1 MSKSAEAWIA
11 SQVDEIDIEILKEI
25 EMNEMEELSNQKM
38 STLQKNRR
46 AGKLFIEK
54 AVHDAVNGDIDPLNV
69 FIAFNDIAKQLK
81 AANDQIQELAMDQAQ
96 LHGAKTF
103 SHHGYQIGV
112 VQGRTT
118 WDFKNC
124 QGVVEMEAE
133 VKKLKENLKAMRKAA
148 DADGF
153 SELVEL
159 NGQQVLAAPD
169 KNGELIAL
177 PSTKSSKAYLTIK
190 STH

>member
-1 MSKSAEAWIA
+1 MSKLAEAWIT
-11 SQVDEIDIEILKEI
+11 SQADEIDIEILKEI

-133 VKKLKENLKAMRKAA
+133 VKRIKENLKAMRKAA

-177 PSTKSSKAYLTIK
+177 PSTKNSKAYLTIK

>member
-148 DADGF
+148 DANGF

>member
-1 MSKSAEAWIA
+1 
-11 SQVDEIDIEILKEI
+11 
-25 EMNEMEELSNQKM
+25 
-38 STLQKNRR
+38 
-46 AGKLFIEK
+46 
-54 AVHDAVNGDIDPLNV
+54 
-69 FIAFNDIAKQLK
+69 
-81 AANDQIQELAMDQAQ
+81 MDQAQ

>member
-1 MSKSAEAWIA
+1 MSKSSESFIT
-11 SQVDEIDIEILKEI
+11 SQVDVIDTEILKEI
-25 EMNEMEELSNQKM
+25 EIKEMEELSNQKM

-54 AVHDAVNGDIDPLNV
+54 AVNDAVNGDIDPLNV

-112 VQGRTT
+112 VQGRTM

-124 QGVVEMEAE
+124 KGVVEMEAE
-133 VKKLKENLKAMRKAA
+133 VKRLKDGLKAMQKAA
-148 DADGF
+148 DAEGY
-153 SELVEL
+153 SEVVDL
-159 NGQQVLAAPD
+159 NGQKVLAAPD
-169 KNGELIAL
+169 QNGELVAL
-177 PSTKSSKAYLTIK
+177 PVTKNGKSYLTIK

>member
-1 MSKSAEAWIA
+1 MSKSSEAWIT
-11 SQVDEIDIEILKEI
+11 SQVDEIDTEILKEI

-124 QGVVEMEAE
+124 QGVIEMEAE
-133 VKKLKENLKAMRKAA
+133 VKRIKENLKAMRKAA

-177 PSTKSSKAYLTIK
+177 PSTKNSKAYLTIK

>member
-1 MSKSAEAWIA
+1 MSKSSESFIT
-11 SQVDEIDIEILKEI
+11 SQVDVIDTEILKEI
-25 EMNEMEELSNQKM
+25 EIKEMEELSTQKM

-54 AVHDAVNGDIDPLNV
+54 AVNDAVNGDIDPLNV

-112 VQGRTT
+112 VQGRTM

-124 QGVVEMEAE
+124 KGVVEMEAE
-133 VKKLKENLKAMRKAA
+133 VKRLKDGLKAMQKAA
-148 DADGF
+148 DAEGY
-153 SELVEL
+153 SEVVDL
-159 NGQQVLAAPD
+159 NGQKVLAAPD
-169 KNGELIAL
+169 QNGELVAL
-177 PSTKSSKAYLTIK
+177 PVTKNGKSYLTIK

>member
-1 MSKSAEAWIA
+1 MSKSSESFIT
-11 SQVDEIDIEILKEI
+11 SQVDVIDTEILKEI
-25 EMNEMEELSNQKM
+25 EIKEMEELSNQKM

-54 AVHDAVNGDIDPLNV
+54 AVNDAVNGDIDPLNV

-112 VQGRTT
+112 VQGRTM

-124 QGVVEMEAE
+124 KGVVEMEAE
-133 VKKLKENLKAMRKAA
+133 VKRLKDGLKAMQKAA
-148 DADGF
+148 DAEGY
-153 SELVEL
+153 SEVIDL
-159 NGQQVLAAPD
+159 NGQKVLAAPD
-169 KNGELIAL
+169 QNGELVAL
-177 PSTKSSKAYLTIK
+177 PVTKNGKSYLTIK

>member
-1 MSKSAEAWIA
+1 MSKLSEAWIA

-54 AVHDAVNGDIDPLNV
+54 AVYDAVNGDIDPLNV

-81 AANDQIQELAMDQAQ
+81 AANDQIQELAMDQAE

>member
-1 MSKSAEAWIA
+1 MSKLAEAWIT
-11 SQVDEIDIEILKEI
+11 SQADEIDIEILKEI

-133 VKKLKENLKAMRKAA
+133 VKRLKENLKAMRKSA

-177 PSTKSSKAYLTIK
+177 PSTKNSKAYLTIK

>member
-1 MSKSAEAWIA
+1 MSKLAEAWIT
-11 SQVDEIDIEILKEI
+11 SQADEIDIEILKEI

-133 VKKLKENLKAMRKAA
+133 VKRLKENLKAMRKAA

-177 PSTKSSKAYLTIK
+177 PSTKNSKAYLTIK

>member
-1 MSKSAEAWIA
+1 MSKSSEAWIS
-11 SQVDEIDIEILKEI
+11 SQVDEIDTEILKEI
-25 EMNEMEELSNQKM
+25 EMNDMEELSNQKM

-133 VKKLKENLKAMRKAA
+133 VKRLKENLKAMRKAA

-159 NGQQVLAAPD
+159 NGHQVLAAPD

-177 PSTKSSKAYLTIK
+177 PSTKNSKAYLTIK

>member
-1 MSKSAEAWIA
+1 MSKSSELFITSKAD
-11 SQVDEIDIEILKEI
+11 VIDTEILKEI

-124 QGVVEMEAE
+124 QGIVEMEAE
-133 VKKLKENLKAMRKAA
+133 VKRLKENLKAMRKAA

>member
-81 AANDQIQELAMDQAQ
+81 AANDQIHELAMDQAQ